1 MCKDPQGPLR
11 YSEWAIDGVPTEYA
25 LSTRG
30 RAVSMWQQP
39 ELSDYAQYVYDHVDG
54 VITTLYEYQLSMSRV
69 ITPERLAYGGIP
81 VDTAAIKP
89 TPKRINP

>member
-30 RAVSMWQQP
+30 RTVSMWQQP
-39 ELSDYAQYVYDHVDG
+39 ELSDYAQYVYGHVDG
-54 VITTLYEYQLSMSRV
+54 VITALYEYQLSMSRV

-81 VDTAAIKP
+81 P
-89 TPKRINP
+89 Q